1 MPIGMYRLGLEDVT
15 RYAFLIA
22 YVLSTSSLCA
32 AQTNTFFWGFTEDS
46 NPNLQTCVTYSLGIE
61 PDANNISGSSTPPY
75 YLIAYELGGVT
86 TVTPVGSTSLSWQV
100 THRPGA
106 FSPNRFLSSLIS
118 RIAIGA
124 QLMLTMADANGNA
137 GGVDRYIRTVAPGS
151 SSTCQMPTPDPS
163 FVMTAN
169 ATGTLQTCQPWGLSI
184 QGGTPPYG
192 VTVARLN
199 TSVVTNMTVPL
210 GDDIVTYINTAEPL
224 GVILAAVHDSYV
236 YIVLNMVNILNV
248 PITWLVRVDGASGL
262 RS

>member
-1 MPIGMYRLGLEDVT
+1 
-15 RYAFLIA
+15 
-22 YVLSTSSLCA
+22 
-32 AQTNTFFWGFTEDS
+32 
-46 NPNLQTCVTYSLGIE
+46 
-61 PDANNISGSSTPPY
+61 PY

-106 FSPNRFLSSLIS
+106 
-118 RIAIGA
+118 

-137 GGVDRYIRTVAPGS
+137 GGVDPYIRTVAPGS

-169 ATGTLQTCQPWGLSI
+169 VTGTLQTCQPWGLSI

-210 GDDIVTYINTAEPL
+210 GDDIVTYINRAEPL
-224 GVILAAVHDSYV
+224 GVILGGFCLLSH
-236 YIVLNMVNILNV
+236 NE
-248 PITWLVRVDGASGL
+248 WKC
-262 RS
+262 